1 MIPPPIDPTELPSQ
15 GRGPYHRLQ
24 EAVDRIEIHCRVL
37 ATQGVPTEITDALRA
52 LAARFT
58 RHFKSLERLRSQT
71 AQLTERWERP

>member
-1 MIPPPIDPTELPSQ
+1 MTLPPVDPTELPGQ

-24 EAVDRIEIHCRVL
+24 EAIDRIEVHCRIL
-37 ATQGVPTEITDALRA
+37 AAQGVPAENTDALRL

-71 AQLTERWERP
+71 ARLTERW